1 MYFIILYIFIIYI
14 LYNILYIAFVRYS
27 NCFDI
32 ELETH
37 LYIHS
42 LFSQNEVEEVDG
54 VALSRSH
61 TPGVPQT
68 VSSEYV
74 LLCFI
79 IDS

>member
-14 LYNILYIAFVRYS
+14 IFYILLLSDIVT
-27 NCFDI
+27 DI